1 MELPHVARFASA
13 ERMNRIVG
21 IETEYGCLVTNDEER
36 TGSWP
41 VRVKNHLFKK
51 SRVGVLDQHYR
62 DYEEPP
68 GNGGFLLNG
77 GRLYIDMG
85 HIEYAT
91 PECRTVRDLV
101 AYDLAGDAM
110 LQAAVEAMGVG
121 ASVSFLKNN
130 IDHNTGATFGCH
142 ENYLMRRETEFTQEN
157 AGALLGFL
165 ATRQIFTGAGR
176 VGQANPLA
184 FEIEP
189 LPPYERVD
197 FQLSQRADHIVNDIY
212 QWVQFN
218 RAIINARD
226 EPLADCRRYRRLH
239 LLIGD
244 SNMSPFATAMKVGT
258 THLVLNLIEEGLL
271 PRGVALQDAVLATR
285 SVSRAGR
292 VDAPVILEAGGTET
306 AIGIQEKFLDAA
318 RQLAG
323 RDEETDW
330 LLDRWCWLLDGL
342 RRSETTELVG
352 AVDWVSK
359 KWLLETFRAEQGL
372 AWDDPWLESLDLEY
386 HNLDTSRG
394 LFHAL
399 PSPDEVAA
407 FNRDAF
413 RADALRTAPSDTRAC
428 GRGIAVEHFLTTH
441 MPCIVNWD
449 SLTIG
454 ADKAFPMPDPLATY
468 DRETRRALA

>member
-1 MELPHVARFASA
+1 
-13 ERMNRIVG
+13 MNRIVG
-21 IETEYGCLVTNDEER
+21 IETEFGCLVMNEEER
-36 TGSWP
+36 VGSWP

-51 SRVGVLDQHYR
+51 LCVGVLDQHHR

-77 GRLYIDMG
+77 GRLYMDMG
-85 HIEYAT
+85 HLEYAT

-110 LQAAVEAMGVG
+110 LQAAVEAMGVSG
-121 ASVSFLKNN
+121 SVSFLKNN
-130 IDHNTGATFGCH
+130 IDHKTGATFGCH
-142 ENYLMRRETEFTQEN
+142 ENYLMPRGTDFTAEN
-157 AGALLGFL
+157 AAALLSFL

-189 LPPYERVD
+189 LPPFGRVD

-226 EPLADCRRYRRLH
+226 EPLADYRRYRRLH

-258 THLVLNLIEEGLL
+258 THLVLTLIEEGII
-271 PRGVALQDAVLATR
+271 PKGVALQDAVLATR
-285 SVSRAGR
+285 SVSRACR
-292 VDAPVILEAGGTET
+292 ADAPVPLENGGTET
-306 AIGIQEKFLDAA
+306 ALGIQEKFLDAA
-318 RQLAG
+318 RRLAG

-330 LLDRWCWLLDGL
+330 LLDRWGWLLDAL
-342 RRSETTELVG
+342 RRGDTEELVG

-386 HNLDTSRG
+386 HNLDKSRG

-399 PSPDEVAA
+399 PAPDEVAA

-413 RADALRTAPSDTRAC
+413 RDDALRTAPSDTRAC
-428 GRGIAVEHFLTTH
+428 GRGVAVEHFLATRT
-441 MPCIVNWD
+441 PCIVNWD

-454 ADKAFPMPDPLATY
+454 EGRAFAMPDPLETY
-468 DRETRRALA
+468 EREVRLALV